1 MEKVTLY
8 DSDDSR
14 ARFTLIVR
22 RLAWIAVAEQS
33 ADQPWVGVVEKSA
46 DYNLG

>member
-14 ARFTLIVR
+14 ARLTLIVR

-33 ADQPWVGVVEKSA
+33 ADQPWIGGTEQIA
-46 DYNLG
+46 D